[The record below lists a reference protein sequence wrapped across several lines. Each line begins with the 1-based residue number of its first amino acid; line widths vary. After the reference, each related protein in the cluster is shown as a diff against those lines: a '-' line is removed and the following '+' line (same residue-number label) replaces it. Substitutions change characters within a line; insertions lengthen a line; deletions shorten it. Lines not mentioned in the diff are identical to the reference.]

1 MEVSP
6 MRVRGQTPTVRP
18 DVWAD
23 RLTSQVAQCLRE
35 RAISWERH
43 NLTAPTVEEMLDRV
57 IALLP
62 PAAPDALDAEIGPF
76 YDTASVATLLGG
88 VSKQAV
94 EARRKKHTIL
104 AAKTADGRWAYP
116 TFQFT
121 GSDVAPALVPAI
133 QAFRHAPAWSAAAWF
148 VTPNPDL
155 DDATPLEWA
164 RDGRA
169 TNMLLSSAQ
178 RTAREWQ

>member
-1 MEVSP
+1 
-6 MRVRGQTPTVRP
+6 MRVRGEPLAVRP
-18 DVWAD
+18 DAWAD
-23 RLTSQVAQCLRE
+23 RLTSQFAQRLRE

-43 NLTAPTVEEMLDRV
+43 GLTAPPVDEMLDRV

-62 PAAPDALDAEIGPF
+62 LAAPNALDAEIGPF
-76 YDTASVATLLGG
+76 YDTASVETLLGG

-104 AAKTADGRWAYP
+104 AAKTTDGRWAYP

-121 GSDVAPALVPAI
+121 GSDVDPALVPAI
-133 QAFRHAPAWSAAAWF
+133 QAFRNAPAWSVAAWF

-164 RDGRA
+164 RNGRP
-169 TNMLLSSAQ
+169 TDTLTSSAQ
-178 RTAREWQ
+178 RTAREWH

>member
-1 MEVSP
+1 
-6 MRVRGQTPTVRP
+6 MRVRGEALAVRP
-18 DVWAD
+18 DAWAD
-23 RLTSQVAQCLRE
+23 RLSSQFAQCLRE
-35 RAISWERH
+35 RATSWEMH
-43 NLTAPTVEEMLDRV
+43 GVTAPPVEEMLDRV
-57 IALLP
+57 LALLP
-62 PAAPDALDAEIGPF
+62 PAAPDALDAATGPF

-104 AAKTADGRWAYP
+104 AAKAADGRWAYP

-121 GSDVAPALVPAI
+121 GSGVDPTLVPAI
-133 QAFRHAPAWSAAAWF
+133 QALRDAPAWSAAAWF
-148 VTPNPDL
+148 GTPNPDL

-164 RDGRA
+164 RTGRPTDA
-169 TNMLLSSAQ
+169 LVTSAQ